1 MGKPTMTLR
10 EVQLDLRERGI
21 QKSAAAISKGIKS
34 GLFPFGTV
42 VSIGDT
48 GRTTFNIFRK
58 DYEQWADTYA
68 PRA

>member
-1 MGKPTMTLR
+1 MTLR

-34 GLFPFGTV
+34 GLFQFGTV
-42 VSIGDT
+42 VNIGDT

-58 DYEQWADTYA
+58 DYERWANAYA
-68 PRA
+68 PRI